1 MEILR
6 IIEHNYSIVYVN
18 NNEKYNIYKRF
29 SENKWEILDR
39 EQWKKIEDTIGLE
52 ELYNKRI
59 KDKLKD
65 HE

>member
-29 SENKWEILDR
+29 SEDKWEILDR
-39 EQWKKIEDTIGLE
+39 EQWKNFEDTIGLE

-65 HE
+65 YE

>member
-29 SENKWEILDR
+29 SEDKWEILDR
-39 EQWKKIEDTIGLE
+39 EQWKNFEDTTELE

-59 KDKLKD
+59 NGNGN
-65 HE
+65 E

>member
-29 SENKWEILDR
+29 SEDKWEILDR